1 MASVERDLD
10 FPLKREKKNTKQD
23 SNREK
28 VYKFLPAV
36 LFRRRKAVFFCLK
49 LRLFEIYT
57 LPLRLIKH
65 NLPFFLPP
73 GGVHIARIHG
83 IFLRVETQML
93 FDLLND
99 FGCSPRGKS
108 RSGMFEALPN
118 FVVCPSGRYRLSSS
132 GLPRFRL
139 IWALFRSDVPL
150 VTVGGA
156 HEAFSARSLLRS
168 AGRCSLQVAAFLDR
182 LCG

>member
-1 MASVERDLD
+1 MEVKGEGKKCKVVECAMRPCVSVRERVYACEKQPPVASVERDLD

-28 VYKFLPAV
+28 VHKFLPAV
-36 LFRRRKAVFFCLK
+36 LFRRRKAIFFCLK
-49 LRLFEIYT
+49 LRLFEIYS

-83 IFLRVETQML
+83 LFLRVETQML

-118 FVVCPSGRYRLSSS
+118 FGFIRHL
-132 GLPRFRL
+132 
-139 IWALFRSDVPL
+139 
-150 VTVGGA
+150 
-156 HEAFSARSLLRS
+156 E
-168 AGRCSLQVAAFLDR
+168 
-182 LCG
+182 

>member
-1 MASVERDLD
+1 MKGEGKKCKVVECAMRRCVSVCERVYACEKQPPVASVERDCD

-28 VYKFLPAV
+28 VHKFFPTVPFL
-36 LFRRRKAVFFCLK
+36 RRKPIFFCLK
-49 LRLFEIYT
+49 LRLFEMYP
-57 LPLRLIKH
+57 LSLRLIKH

-83 IFLRVETQML
+83 LFLHVETQML

-118 FVVCPSGRYRLSSS
+118 FGFIRHL
-132 GLPRFRL
+132 
-139 IWALFRSDVPL
+139 
-150 VTVGGA
+150 
-156 HEAFSARSLLRS
+156 E
-168 AGRCSLQVAAFLDR
+168 
-182 LCG
+182 